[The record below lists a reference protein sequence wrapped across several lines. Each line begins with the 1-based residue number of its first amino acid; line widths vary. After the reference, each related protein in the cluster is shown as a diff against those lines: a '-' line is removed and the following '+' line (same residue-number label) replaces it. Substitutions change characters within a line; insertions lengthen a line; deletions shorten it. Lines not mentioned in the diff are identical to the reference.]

1 VNARIFRRFLLQKQ
15 PQKVPSG
22 SIRARPSWLTFN
34 GINLLTIRDWQT
46 RAMRRAQAVGRRNHA
61 TFCPNDC
68 GDRCGCHRR
77 LPKGANN
84 SQVVDEWCGKVRG
97 NNPKIGLGFRAFWLS
112 EGRFRGGGCV
122 HPGPAPA
129 LSRTAQRDLFA
140 LCGTSGYGAIGH
152 GVRSVARTGS
162 LKIVPPCRED
172 ECKDC

>member
-1 VNARIFRRFLLQKQ
+1 MNARIFRRFLLQKQ

-46 RAMRRAQAVGRRNHA
+46 RAMRRAQAVGRRN
-61 TFCPNDC
+61 PRDLLSQ
-68 GDRCGCHRR
+68 R
-77 LPKGANN
+77 LGGQMRLSKGANN
-84 SQVVDEWCGKVRG
+84 SQVVDEWRGKVRG
-97 NNPKIGLGFRAFWLS
+97 NNPKIGLGFRAFWLP

-129 LSRTAQRDLFA
+129 LSRTAQSDLFA

-162 LKIVPPCRED
+162 LKIVPLCRED
-172 ECKDC
+172 ECEDC